1 MKMQK
6 KAEKIIL
13 NPENLIGIPTRE
25 KRIPF

>member
-6 KAEKIIL
+6 KAVKIIF

-25 KRIPF
+25 KSMPF